1 MRHPHAL
8 FLHPHTGRKGDDGTH
23 NFHVWTWI
31 SRVGSEGTR
40 HTTSMCV
47 RESHAYVRR
56 GRGTQL
62 PCVYVNLTRRFGG
75 DEDKRKGN
83 YAERTKLQ
91 RAVIY
96 IVPITNQC
104 LSKCGTFITA
114 RDETNADVALNCFPN
129 YMTQTFLPIRT
140 NYDFNKFVNL
150 ACQNGN
156 GI

>member
-1 MRHPHAL
+1 MRHPRAL
-8 FLHPHTGRKGDDGTH
+8 FLHTHAGRKGVKD
-23 NFHVWTWI
+23 I
-31 SRVGSEGTR
+31 
-40 HTTSMCV
+40 
-47 RESHAYVRR
+47 
-56 GRGTQL
+56 QL
-62 PCVYVNLTRRFGG
+62 PCMDVNLTRRFGG
-75 DEDKRKGN
+75 DKQKKKRN

-150 ACQNGN
+150 ACQNLILTIFLSCARGDN
-156 GI
+156 STT

>member
-1 MRHPHAL
+1 
-8 FLHPHTGRKGDDGTH
+8 
-23 NFHVWTWI
+23 
-31 SRVGSEGTR
+31 
-40 HTTSMCV
+40 MCV

-96 IVPITNQC
+96 IVPIIK
-104 LSKCGTFITA
+104 SMPIEV
-114 RDETNADVALNCFPN
+114 RDIYYSP
-129 YMTQTFLPIRT
+129 
-140 NYDFNKFVNL
+140 
-150 ACQNGN
+150 
-156 GI
+156 

>member
-1 MRHPHAL
+1 
-8 FLHPHTGRKGDDGTH
+8 
-23 NFHVWTWI
+23 
-31 SRVGSEGTR
+31 
-40 HTTSMCV
+40 MCV
-47 RESHAYVRR
+47 RESHAYVQR

-62 PCVYVNLTRRFGG
+62 LCVYVNLTRRFGG
-75 DEDKRKGN
+75 ARTKRKRN

-104 LSKCGTFITA
+104 LSKCGTFITT
-114 RDETNADVALNCFPN
+114 RDETNADVALNCFSN

-150 ACQNGN
+150 ARQNLIFTMLFYLQN
-156 GI
+156 IPVTTKHSPDSNKD

>member
-1 MRHPHAL
+1 
-8 FLHPHTGRKGDDGTH
+8 
-23 NFHVWTWI
+23 
-31 SRVGSEGTR
+31 
-40 HTTSMCV
+40 MCV

-62 PCVYVNLTRRFGG
+62 LCVYVNLTRRFGG
-75 DEDKRKGN
+75 DEDKKRKRN

-114 RDETNADVALNCFPN
+114 RNETNADVALNCFPN

-150 ACQNGN
+150 ACQNLIFTMLFYLQSIPVTTKHSPGSN
-156 GI
+156 KD